1 MQSLCEVLGPAKN
14 VEERKIRV
22 QRLGNNYSEDLK
34 LSVLEANYIA
44 FIKDSKNGLYN
55 IIKKAIVN
63 NLNGDD
69 LCFYWDINEPI
80 QQYIEY
86 FLNKYYYKYKIE
98 HISYS
103 SNMVCI
109 LQNIKTVSCVK
120 DLLLCF
126 YGELQQLEHFSKT
139 KEELWEEHTKFVAN
153 NEEWLKNKQNRSR

>member
-1 MQSLCEVLGPAKN
+1 MQSLYEVLGPAKN

-86 FLNKYYYKYKIE
+86 FLNK
-98 HISYS
+98 
-103 SNMVCI
+103 
-109 LQNIKTVSCVK
+109 
-120 DLLLCF
+120 
-126 YGELQQLEHFSKT
+126 
-139 KEELWEEHTKFVAN
+139 
-153 NEEWLKNKQNRSR
+153 